1 MRKRRKGKA
10 SWKGNISYWLTTQSK
25 MFREKNKCLVF
36 ELTQITVYRVLVI
49 SIIYGTRFQ
58 FVQCWEAVS
67 LEVKYSC
74 WLIAQRRP
82 CKSLW
87 QELENTDA
95 YAYTRGYLSG
105 WTVATKTGIQQGI
118 STRYSW
124 GSKKVPY
131 ATMSIQKQFILFKS
145 VISFAYTLIQYII
158 FQSTFKSLTACF
170 LNNVF

>member
-1 MRKRRKGKA
+1 MTK
-10 SWKGNISYWLTTQSK
+10 YHFLLTDYPVK
-25 MFREKNKCLVF
+25 MFRGRSKCPVF
-36 ELTQITVYRVLVI
+36 ELTEIIIYRVLVA
-49 SIIYGTRFQ
+49 SITYDMRFQ
-58 FVQCWEAVS
+58 FVQCWDAVS

-74 WLIAQRRP
+74 WLIGQRRP

-87 QELENTDA
+87 QEQENTDA

-131 ATMSIQKQFILFKS
+131 ATMRIQKQFVLFKS
-145 VISFAYTLIQYII
+145 VISFAYTLIQYIT
-158 FQSTFKSLTACF
+158 FKSTFKSLIACF
-170 LNNVF
+170 WNNVF